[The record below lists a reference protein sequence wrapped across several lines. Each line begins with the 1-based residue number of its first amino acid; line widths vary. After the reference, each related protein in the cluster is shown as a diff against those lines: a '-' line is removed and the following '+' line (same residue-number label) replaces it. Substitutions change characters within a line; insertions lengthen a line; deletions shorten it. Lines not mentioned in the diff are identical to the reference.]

1 MVRLKKV
8 RRDAPWSWLSGG
20 FADIMAHPVISL
32 GYGAAFTLIGIAITL
47 GLWRA
52 GMLALIPV
60 LVGGFALVAPVFAV
74 GVYRI
79 NQVRDA
85 GGEPKLLD
93 FWRISPS
100 RLTQLGLLSV
110 LLFVFFLLW
119 ARLAQFLFAM
129 FAHGTE
135 MRLDAFM
142 DFIFATPNGVI
153 LLGVG
158 TAVGAMFAFVAF
170 MVSALSFP
178 MIMDKDV
185 DAITA
190 LVASVKAVFTQPF
203 VMGVWAIQIAF
214 MTAVGGALFLV
225 GLAVVFPWIA
235 HATWRAY
242 QDFAPEAEPSAQAA
256 SSA

>member
-1 MVRLKKV
+1 MVRLKTV

-20 FADIMAHPVISL
+20 FADMMAHPVISF

-47 GLWRA
+47 GLWWM

-60 LVGGFALVAPVFAV
+60 LIGGFALVAPVFAV

-85 GGEPKLLD
+85 GEEPKLLD

-119 ARLAQFLFAM
+119 ARLAQFIFAM

-142 DFIFATPNGVI
+142 EFIFTTPNGVL

-158 TAVGAMFAFVAF
+158 TAVGAFFALVAF

-178 MIMDKDV
+178 MIVDKDV

-190 LVASVKAVFTQPF
+190 LVASVKAVFSQPF
-203 VMGVWAIQIAF
+203 VMATWAIQIAF
-214 MTAVGGALFLV
+214 MMAVGGALFLL
-225 GLAVVFPWIA
+225 GIAVVFPWVA

-242 QDFAPEAEPSAQAA
+242 KDFDPQPEPSAAAA